1 MSIIVNG
8 EPHECAPS
16 SLAALLTDLGYGD
29 AIVATALN
37 GDFVPADARG
47 ETAVADGDRGEILAP
62 MQGG

>member
-8 EPHECAPS
+8 EPHDLAPS
-16 SLAALLTDLGYGD
+16 SLAALLTDLGYGE

-37 GDFVPADARG
+37 GDFVPAEARD
-47 ETAVADGDRGEILAP
+47 ETPVAPGDRIEILAP